1 MNPEQPYY
9 FNHTTQSAV
18 PENIGDI
25 VEKFYADA
33 KIRFTAQPFTQV
45 HHNTVVVNREKDRKK
60 RNAMAKLVIPV
71 YLKRNC
77 HIISP
82 RHQ

>member
-1 MNPEQPYY
+1 MYRSRYLWVNPEQPYY

-33 KIRFTAQPFTQV
+33 KNKV
-45 HHNTVVVNREKDRKK
+45 HNTAV
-60 RNAMAKLVIPV
+60 
-71 YLKRNC
+71 
-77 HIISP
+77 HTGSQ
-82 RHQ
+82 HSSSGQ